1 MAKTTESARKRVLV
15 ALDSLPGGRALLA
28 TAAELA
34 ARWDAELVGLFVED
48 IDLLNVAA
56 LPFCRE
62 FGIAHGEGRSLDR
75 AAMVRALR
83 MQAERVREAVASAAE
98 RTRVPYSFRV
108 MRGRVEVE
116 LLEACREVDL
126 VVIGRARST
135 SSRSVRLGATT
146 RTVLSR
152 GSCTVVVAR
161 ENAPVGRPV
170 LAVFDG
176 SAVSSRA
183 LAAAARLVEHDH
195 RNLAVL
201 VAAGTAEHGRRLERK
216 VASVLQRSGIVPRTI
231 VVQRP
236 TLADLLVLIRKE
248 ESRTVV
254 LPADLPLLEA
264 PEAASMIE
272 SLPCPVVLVR

>member
-1 MAKTTESARKRVLV
+1 MAKATEAARKRVLV

-34 ARWDAELVGLFVED
+34 AKWDAELVGLFVED

-62 FGIAHGEGRSLDR
+62 FGIAHGEERTLDP
-75 AAMVRALR
+75 AAMARALR
-83 MQAERVREAVASAAE
+83 IQAERMREAVASAAE
-98 RTRVPYSFRV
+98 RTQVPYSFRV
-108 MRGRVEVE
+108 TRGRVEVE
-116 LLEACREVDL
+116 LLEACREAEL
-126 VVIGRARST
+126 VVVGRARST
-135 SSRSVRLGATT
+135 SSRSVRLGSTT

-152 GSCTVVVAR
+152 GSCTVVIAR

-176 SAVSSRA
+176 SAVSGRA
-183 LAAAARLVEHDH
+183 LAAAARLVEQDH
-195 RNLAVL
+195 RNLAVV
-201 VAAGTAEHGRRLERK
+201 VAAENVEHGRRLERK

-231 VVQRP
+231 VVRRP
-236 TLADLLVLIRKE
+236 TLADLVALIRKE
-248 ESRTVV
+248 NSKTLV
-254 LPADLPLLEA
+254 LPADLPLLAA

-272 SLPCPVVLVR
+272 SLLCPVVLVR